1 MATRLVKL
9 LGIPVGQA
17 RRRGARHAEP
27 GERPHRAVRRGRV
40 NILPKLAIAH
50 LAAAGLLLSMG
61 AGHAADVKER
71 SLKIAL
77 AQVKEHPF
85 SLGAQKFADLV
96 AEKSGGKIKSKLFPG
111 ATLGGDAQVISSLQG
126 GTVEATVVS
135 TGLLSTMIKEYGVF
149 YLPLIF
155 DDVREADAVVDGPVG
170 RKLLDRLP
178 DKGLIGL
185 AYWEHGYRDMTNNKR
200 PVAKWEDMQGLKIRV
215 IQIPI
220 FVDIFNGLGA
230 NAVPMPFP
238 ELYTALEQGAV
249 DGQETALPT
258 IETAKF
264 DEVQKY
270 LSTTHHVY
278 DPLVVL
284 FSKKTW
290 DRLSDDERRILAEAA
305 RETAP
310 YQRQLNREREVRM
323 LESVKAKGMVVTD
336 LSREERAR
344 MREHLKPVTEKYT
357 SEVGAELVEELYG
370 EIAKARAGLAGK

>member
-1 MATRLVKL
+1 
-9 LGIPVGQA
+9 
-17 RRRGARHAEP
+17 
-27 GERPHRAVRRGRV
+27 V

-96 AEKSGGKIKSKLFPG
+96 AEKSGDKIKSKLFPG

-310 YQRQLNREREVRM
+310 YQRQLNRDREVRM

>member
-27 GERPHRAVRRGRV
+27 GEHPHRAVRRGRV